1 MHLLR
6 IWDPRHPP
14 SNPFF
19 KSTLGTVQVP
29 NTKSRKRAMKS
40 SSLPQKRL

>member
-6 IWDPRHPP
+6 IWDLRHPP

-19 KSTLGTVQVP
+19 KPTLGTVQ
-29 NTKSRKRAMKS
+29 TLDKKSRRRAIKI